1 MEHDNLIA
9 EWEEDS
15 KIDRTKLMDSLY
27 RCPVLHSKYLGK
39 LQHYKVLLRKK
50 FIKYEKLKAI
60 KTKYYNGE
68 MSKDELDE
76 HGWSQ
81 YLFKK
86 PMKSEMETILNGDSD
101 LSELKEQMEYVNI
114 LIQTCESIMKD
125 IHSRNFLLK
134 NIVDLMKFEAGA

>member
-1 MEHDNLIA
+1 MEHDNLIS

-15 KIDRTKLMDSLY
+15 KIDRTKLMDALY
-27 RCPVLHSKYLGK
+27 SCPVLHSKYLGK
-39 LQHYKVLLRKK
+39 LQSYKVLLRKK
-50 FIKYEKLKAI
+50 YIKYEKLKAI

-68 MSKDELDE
+68 MSKEELDSQ
-76 HGWSQ
+76 GWTQ
-81 YLFKK
+81 YLLKR
-86 PMKSEMETILNGDSD
+86 PMKSEMETILNGDQD

-134 NIVDLMKFEAGA
+134 NILELMKFEAGA